1 MANLNKVLLIGRL
14 TRDPEARYTPSGA
27 AVTEFGFAVN
37 RYYTVNGERKE
48 DTCFLD
54 VSAWGRLGELAR
66 NYLRKGRQA
75 YIEGH
80 LTFSEWQTQDGQ
92 KRSKIRVVA
101 DNIQFLDS
109 KEGGGGGGSYGGNQ
123 GSFGGPPQQQQ
134 RQDAAP
140 PMDDPFGPPP
150 ETDINESEAPF

>member
-37 RYYTVNGERKE
+37 RFYTVNGERKE

-54 VSAWGRLGELAR
+54 VSAWGRLGEVAR
-66 NYLRKGRQA
+66 NYLRKGKQA

-101 DNIQFLDS
+101 DNIQFLDAA
-109 KEGGGGGGSYGGNQ
+109 ER
-123 GSFGGPPQQQQ
+123 GPGVSNSSEY
-134 RQDAAP
+134 AAP
-140 PMDDPFGPPP
+140 QAFPREPSQASQMMEPDPFGPTP
-150 ETDINESEAPF
+150 EQGESEAPF

>member
-1 MANLNKVLLIGRL
+1 MANLNKVMLIGRL
-14 TRDPEARYTPSGA
+14 TRDPEARYTPSGT

-37 RYYTVNGERKE
+37 RYYTVNGERRE
-48 DTCFLD
+48 DTCFLEIT
-54 VSAWGRLGELAR
+54 AWGRLGELSR

-80 LTFSEWQTQDGQ
+80 LTYSEWQTQEGQ

-109 KEGGGGGGSYGGNQ
+109 GDRNASGPQRDSGYDDGPPAAEPPFNEGGDFPPAGRDTGG
-123 GSFGGPPQQQQ
+123 
-134 RQDAAP
+134 
-140 PMDDPFGPPP
+140 
-150 ETDINESEAPF
+150 ESEAPF